1 MESIVVF
8 EGISGGRYY
17 ADEIIRRGYAPVV
30 IFPKIPSRPVY
41 EALRAPA
48 KAYWEK
54 LGATV
59 IAPEDSSEAAM
70 LEILRRINPAAVV
83 AGSEIG
89 VPWCDFAAKALG
101 LPGNDPATS
110 LWRRSKFAMQSRL
123 AECGVPAIRS
133 RRCSTVEACLET
145 AREWGAWPVV
155 VKPLSGAGSDG
166 VHFCPDEAS
175 LLEKC
180 REVFA
185 GRDIFGYRNTEILLQ
200 EFLRGTEYIVN
211 TASCRGRHAVTDIWR
226 YDKIPLGDLGNP
238 YNYAALVMQP
248 TEIEKPIVDY
258 VMAVLDALGFEYGPS
273 HTEIMLTAQGPRLI
287 ETGARPMGGFFPPAE
302 LRDSLGHE
310 IVDIALDTLLAPE
323 AFEAFRRE
331 PYAPVKPALLKIVVS
346 SAAYKVGDIHY
357 EALLMEAPAARCW
370 EFDFVRAHG
379 GTAVSVDLESAA
391 GEVYLS
397 DENPEKVWLAYESL
411 RRLESQAERWLF
423 APAGEALRMRTPV
436 LHGTGAVPY
445 AESVVLPWPDVIRHV
460 GKYSRETPAGTTLLV
475 EAGSQTEE
483 EALVFRSLLGLFGW
497 KATEYDAYRKL

>member
-1 MESIVVF
+1 M
-8 EGISGGRYY
+8 
-17 ADEIIRRGYAPVV
+17 
-30 IFPKIPSRPVY
+30 
-41 EALRAPA
+41 
-48 KAYWEK
+48 
-54 LGATV
+54 
-59 IAPEDSSEAAM
+59 
-70 LEILRRINPAAVV
+70 
-83 AGSEIG
+83 
-89 VPWCDFAAKALG
+89 
-101 LPGNDPATS
+101 
-110 LWRRSKFAMQSRL
+110 
-123 AECGVPAIRS
+123 
-133 RRCSTVEACLET
+133 
-145 AREWGAWPVV
+145 
-155 VKPLSGAGSDG
+155 
-166 VHFCPDEAS
+166 HFCPDEAS

-397 DENPEKVWLAYESL
+397 DENPEKVCVRVAAPARVSGRTLALCACGRGASHAHARSSRHGRRALCGKRRSAVARRHSPCREVFPRNARRHDASRRDGGADGRGGAGL
-411 RRLESQAERWLF
+411 PVALGALRLEGDGVRRIQK
-423 APAGEALRMRTPV
+423 ALI
-436 LHGTGAVPY
+436 A
-445 AESVVLPWPDVIRHV
+445 
-460 GKYSRETPAGTTLLV
+460 
-475 EAGSQTEE
+475 
-483 EALVFRSLLGLFGW
+483 
-497 KATEYDAYRKL
+497 